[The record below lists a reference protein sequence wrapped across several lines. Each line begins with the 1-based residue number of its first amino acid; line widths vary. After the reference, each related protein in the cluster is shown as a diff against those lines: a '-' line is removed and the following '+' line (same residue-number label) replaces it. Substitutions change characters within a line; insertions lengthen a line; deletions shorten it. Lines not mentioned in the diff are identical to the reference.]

1 MALNT
6 LPNEGLT
13 SRGYPSDRIVTPL
26 IINGDMQIAQ
36 RGTSTASIT
45 GTDVFVVD
53 RWRMDEGADSTL
65 TMSQESLSSGNAYNN
80 GFKKSLKVLVTTAD
94 SSIGSSQSV
103 QLIQHVEAQNLQGL
117 KFGTSGAKNLTLSF
131 WYKSNVTGVHTVCID
146 KPDSTRT
153 TCPLEFTVSS
163 SGTWE
168 KHVLNANAN
177 SAVQGS
183 SGAIAND
190 NGTGFRVMWGL
201 AYVSSYLSGTSGTW
215 EQNGTGSFST
225 SNQQNIVG
233 SADNYVEV
241 TGVQL
246 EIGQFDSNTIP
257 DFPFEDVENNLRR
270 CRRYYEMIVNK
281 DVNKVIATG
290 GCYQSDVVSIN
301 YQWYPKR
308 ATPSVDQGS
317 GTNYFGFNRG
327 GGAITFN
334 SIKIYSATA
343 TAGLLYSDDGVS
355 ASTYENGWIYIANSS
370 AYVALDSEL

>member
-1 MALNT
+1 MTITKVTDA
-6 LPNEGLT
+6 GLD
-13 SRGYPSDRIVTPL
+13 RNRIVTPL

-103 QLIQHVEAQNLQGL
+103 QLMQHVEAQNLQGL

-146 KPDSTRT
+146 KPDTTRT

-201 AYVSSYLSGTSGTW
+201 AYGSSYTSGTSGTW

-370 AYVALDSEL
+370 AYVALDSEMD

>member
-1 MALNT
+1 MTITKVTDA
-6 LPNEGLT
+6 GLD
-13 SRGYPSDRIVTPL
+13 RNRIVTPL

-36 RGTSTASIT
+36 RGTSTSSIA
-45 GTDVFVVD
+45 GSDVFVVD

-201 AYVSSYLSGTSGTW
+201 AYGSSYLSGTSGTW

-370 AYVALDSEL
+370 AYVALDSEMD

>member
-1 MALNT
+1 MSITKVTDA
-6 LPNEGLT
+6 GLDRT
-13 SRGYPSDRIVTPL
+13 RIVTPL

-146 KPDSTRT
+146 KPDTTRT

-201 AYVSSYLSGTSGTW
+201 AYGSSYLSGTSGTW

-370 AYVALDSEL
+370 AYVALDSEMD

>member
-1 MALNT
+1 MTITKVTDA
-6 LPNEGLT
+6 GLD
-13 SRGYPSDRIVTPL
+13 RNRIVTPL

-36 RGTSTASIT
+36 RGTSTSSIT
-45 GTDVFVVD
+45 GSDVFVVD

-103 QLIQHVEAQNLQGL
+103 QLMQHVEAQNLQGL

-201 AYVSSYLSGTSGTW
+201 AYGSSYTSGTSGTW

-290 GCYQSDVVSIN
+290 GCYQSDVLSIN

-308 ATPSVDQGS
+308 ATPSIDQGS

-370 AYVALDSEL
+370 AYVALDSEMD

>member
-1 MALNT
+1 MTITKVTDA
-6 LPNEGLT
+6 GLD
-13 SRGYPSDRIVTPL
+13 RNRIVTPL

-36 RGTSTASIT
+36 RGTSTSSIT
-45 GTDVFVVD
+45 GSDVFVVD

-103 QLIQHVEAQNLQGL
+103 QLMQHVEAQNLQGL

-146 KPDSTRT
+146 KPDTTRT

-201 AYVSSYLSGTSGTW
+201 AYGSSYLSGTSGTW

-233 SADNYVEV
+233 SADNYVEI

-370 AYVALDSEL
+370 AYVALDSEMD

>member
-1 MALNT
+1 MTITKVTDA
-6 LPNEGLT
+6 GLD
-13 SRGYPSDRIVTPL
+13 RNRIVTPL

-103 QLIQHVEAQNLQGL
+103 QLMQHVEAQNLQGL

-201 AYVSSYLSGTSGTW
+201 AYGSSYLSGTSGTW

-370 AYVALDSEL
+370 AYVALDSEMD

>member
-1 MALNT
+1 MTITKVTDA
-6 LPNEGLT
+6 GLD
-13 SRGYPSDRIVTPL
+13 RNRIVTPL

-36 RGTSTASIT
+36 RGTSTSSIT
-45 GTDVFVVD
+45 GSDVFVVD

-201 AYVSSYLSGTSGTW
+201 AYGSSYTSGTSGTW

-317 GTNYFGFNRG
+317 GTGYFGFNRG
-327 GGAITFN
+327 GGAISFN

-370 AYVALDSEL
+370 AYVALDSEMD

>member
-1 MALNT
+1 MTITKVTDA
-6 LPNEGLT
+6 GLDRT
-13 SRGYPSDRIVTPL
+13 RIVTPL

-45 GTDVFVVD
+45 GSDVFVVD

-201 AYVSSYLSGTSGTW
+201 AYGSSYLSGTSGTW

-233 SADNYVEV
+233 SADNYVEI

-370 AYVALDSEL
+370 AYVALDSEMD

>member
-1 MALNT
+1 MTITKVTDA
-6 LPNEGLT
+6 GLDRT
-13 SRGYPSDRIVTPL
+13 RIVTPL

-201 AYVSSYLSGTSGTW
+201 AYGSSYTSGTSGTW

-370 AYVALDSEL
+370 AYVALDSEMD

>member
-1 MALNT
+1 MSITKVTDA
-6 LPNEGLT
+6 GLDRT
-13 SRGYPSDRIVTPL
+13 RIVTPL

-201 AYVSSYLSGTSGTW
+201 AYGSSYTSGTSGTW

-370 AYVALDSEL
+370 AYVALDSEMD

>member
-1 MALNT
+1 MTITKVTDA
-6 LPNEGLT
+6 GLD
-13 SRGYPSDRIVTPL
+13 RNRIVTPL

-36 RGTSTASIT
+36 RGTSTSSIT
-45 GTDVFVVD
+45 GSDVFVVD

-103 QLIQHVEAQNLQGL
+103 QLMQHVEAQNLQGL

-146 KPDSTRT
+146 KPDTTRT

-201 AYVSSYLSGTSGTW
+201 AYGSSYTSGTSGTW

>member
-1 MALNT
+1 MSITKVTDA
-6 LPNEGLT
+6 GLDRT
-13 SRGYPSDRIVTPL
+13 RIVTPL

-103 QLIQHVEAQNLQGL
+103 QLMQHVEAQNLQGL

-131 WYKSNVTGVHTVCID
+131 WYKSNVTGVHTVCTD

-201 AYVSSYLSGTSGTW
+201 AYGSSYTSGTSGTW

-370 AYVALDSEL
+370 AYVALDSEMD

>member
-1 MALNT
+1 MTITKVTDA
-6 LPNEGLT
+6 GLD
-13 SRGYPSDRIVTPL
+13 RNRIVTPL

-36 RGTSTASIT
+36 RGTSTSSIT
-45 GTDVFVVD
+45 GSDVFVVD

-201 AYVSSYLSGTSGTW
+201 AYGSSYTSGTSGTW

-370 AYVALDSEL
+370 AYVALDSEMD

>member
-1 MALNT
+1 MTITKVTDA
-6 LPNEGLT
+6 GLDRT
-13 SRGYPSDRIVTPL
+13 RIVTPL

-146 KPDSTRT
+146 KPDTTRT

-201 AYVSSYLSGTSGTW
+201 AYGSSYTSGTSGTW

-370 AYVALDSEL
+370 AYVALDSEMD

>member
-1 MALNT
+1 MTITKVTDA
-6 LPNEGLT
+6 GLD
-13 SRGYPSDRIVTPL
+13 RNRIVTPL

-36 RGTSTASIT
+36 RGTSTSSIT
-45 GTDVFVVD
+45 GSDVFVVD

-146 KPDSTRT
+146 KPDTTRT

-201 AYVSSYLSGTSGTW
+201 AYGSSYTSGTSGTW

-246 EIGQFDSNTIP
+246 EIGQFDSNTVP
-257 DFPFEDVENNLRR
+257 DFPFESFENNLSK
-270 CRRYYEMIVNK
+270 CQRYYQLAKIWWGGDATNGEEYRAGTQLTTEM
-281 DVNKVIATG
+281 
-290 GCYQSDVVSIN
+290 
-301 YQWYPKR
+301 R
-308 ATPSVDQGS
+308 ATPSVTYTHEDS
-317 GTNYFGFNRG
+317 ANFST
-327 GGAITFN
+327 
-334 SIKIYSATA
+334 SATSQGA
-343 TAGLLYSDDGVS
+343 TSYNLAIRVAAAAS
-355 ASTYENGWIYIANSS
+355 ANARY
-370 AYVALDSEL
+370 YVFAAKADSEL

>member
-1 MALNT
+1 MSITKVTDA
-6 LPNEGLT
+6 GLDRT
-13 SRGYPSDRIVTPL
+13 RIVTPL

-45 GTDVFVVD
+45 GSDVFVVD

-146 KPDSTRT
+146 KPDTTRT

-201 AYVSSYLSGTSGTW
+201 AYGSSYTSGTSGTW

-343 TAGLLYSDDGVS
+343 TNGLLYSDDGVS

-370 AYVALDSEL
+370 AYVALDSEMD

>member
-1 MALNT
+1 MTITKVTDA
-6 LPNEGLT
+6 GLDRT
-13 SRGYPSDRIVTPL
+13 RIVTPL

-36 RGTSTASIT
+36 RCTSTASIT

-201 AYVSSYLSGTSGTW
+201 AYGSSYTSGTSGTW

-370 AYVALDSEL
+370 AYVALDSEMD

>member
-1 MALNT
+1 MTITKVTDARLDRT
-6 LPNEGLT
+6 
-13 SRGYPSDRIVTPL
+13 RIVTPL

-201 AYVSSYLSGTSGTW
+201 AYGSSYTSGTSGTW

-370 AYVALDSEL
+370 AYVALDSEMD